1 MGRFDRQEQRK
12 RTRRLAV
19 SAMLTALGVV
29 MISLGSLI
37 EVLDL
42 CTAGL
47 AALLCVLVMIE
58 YGRGYPWGVYAATAL
73 LSFLLAPQKNPALI
87 YAVCGF
93 YPIVKAYIERLPRAL
108 GAVLKSGVFAVLEV
122 GLITLGDLITGADA
136 IMPWYYYAALYV
148 MGFVTLWLYDI
159 LLTRLI
165 TRYFRQWRARIGKL
179 F

>member
-1 MGRFDRQEQRK
+1 MGKQNRYEQRK
-12 RTRRLAV
+12 RTRRIAV
-19 SAMLTALGVV
+19 CAVLIALGVV

-58 YGRGYPWGVYAATAL
+58 YGRGYPWGVYAATAI
-73 LSFLLAPQKNPALI
+73 LSLLLAPQKNPALI
-87 YAVCGF
+87 YALFGF
-93 YPIVKAYIERLPRAL
+93 YPIVKAYIERLPRILSAL
-108 GAVLKSGVFAVLEV
+108 VKGGIFLALEV
-122 GLITLGDLITGADA
+122 ALITVGDLLTGADE
-136 IMPWYYYAALYV
+136 IMPWYYYAALYA
-148 MGFVTLWLYDI
+148 MGFVALWLYDV

-165 TRYFRQWRARIGKL
+165 TRYFRQWRVRIGRL

>member
-1 MGRFDRQEQRK
+1 MGKFNRQEQRK
-12 RTRRLAV
+12 RTHRLAV
-19 SAMLTALGVV
+19 SAMLTAVGVV

-47 AALLCVLVMIE
+47 TALLCVLVMIE
-58 YGRGYPWGVYAATAL
+58 YGRGYPWGVYAATAI
-73 LSFLLAPQKNPALI
+73 LSLLLAPQKNPALI
-87 YAVCGF
+87 YAVFGF
-93 YPIVKAYIERLPRAL
+93 YPIVKAYIERLPRAA
-108 GAVLKSGVFAVLEV
+108 GAVIKCGVFAVLEI
-122 GLITLGDLITGADA
+122 GLITVGDLLTGADE

-159 LLTRLI
+159 LLTRMI
-165 TRYFRQWRARIGKL
+165 TRYFQQWRARIGKL